1 MANQASVSLVKN
13 NFVATLSDGRRI
25 ERPDL
30 HTIAYALYSA
40 KIPARHVSFEWRAG
54 LRMITAGQQVSLTA
68 EMRRLEREAGRLEI
82 AA

>member
-1 MANQASVSLVKN
+1 MANQASVSHVKH

-40 KIPARHVSFEWRAG
+40 KIPARYVSFEWRAG

-68 EMRRLEREAGRLEI
+68 EMRRLEREAGRFEI

>member
-30 HTIAYALYSA
+30 HTIADALYSA
-40 KIPARHVSFEWRAG
+40 KIPR
-54 LRMITAGQQVSLTA
+54 SLYQF
-68 EMRRLEREAGRLEI
+68 
-82 AA
+82 